1 MGNQLVGIAPSQ
13 IYTVDRYLT
22 DIPNIK
28 FDTSLGS
35 TRFLKVARAD
45 SQEGLLVVKVF
56 TIHDP
61 SLPLSPYK
69 DHLENVRKKLSSAVN
84 CSPYQRIILTEKAGI
99 IMREYIKYSLYDRIS
114 TRPFL
119 TDIEKRW
126 ITFQILYA
134 LHQCHKVG
142 VCHGDIKLENIT
154 VTSWNWVMLVDFA
167 SFKPTFLP
175 IDNPADYSYFF
186 DTSRRRVCYLAPERF
201 SSTSTTITE
210 SSSLIAEANCD
221 SGDLTPAMD
230 IFSAGCALLE
240 LWNELHVPFEYSQL
254 LSYCNGKYSPQK
266 HLNKLEDPNL
276 KSLIS
281 NMIEKYPSKRKSAE
295 DYLAE
300 YRGTLFP
307 EYFFSFLQSYMLI
320 FSSSPI
326 LSADEKIIRL
336 KNDIND
342 IFTFLG
348 PMTKSKEDND
358 SDKTDNE
365 KIDKGECEGLVIITA
380 LVTSCIRGLHTCSSK
395 LYSLEI
401 LLELA
406 SHASDETV
414 LDRIVPYIMYLA
426 HDSSTRV
433 KISAINTITKCLDLV
448 SKISRSDANVFPE
461 YILPELAPLATDPN
475 TCVRAAYAKNIA
487 TLAEIALRY
496 LEQIQNDW
504 YDNNNTNKQTEEH
517 TFNYELELQALHD
530 MVSQT
535 VTALLTDTQAVVKQT
550 MMDSGITKLCVF
562 FGKVKANDILLSHI
576 ITFLNDKEDKEL
588 RGTFFDCVIGVA
600 AYIGWHCSGIF
611 TPLLLQGLSDSSEFV
626 TAKSINAMSH
636 LTELNLVTKPS
647 LCELVTECSYFLV
660 HPSLWIR
667 QAVAGFISTAARNLP
682 VLDVQCKIIPKLKIY
697 MKYQLIQIDKP
708 ELLLECLVSPIPR
721 NVYDSVVSYNEID
734 SIFELLKERRCL
746 RECVN
751 TGKIPTTDYYR
762 DAQPSLKKLVK
773 RLEANG
779 MNENIEE
786 YFLRMAHHLKKI
798 NKYKIIQSENR
809 LNRTS
814 EGKIEISSING
825 SVKSHVMNLGET
837 QKGDYLTNRL
847 HRTNTS
853 GSIDTNINSEW
864 NYSTEVLTRHSE
876 STNSGGPPSRS
887 TSSRPSSPP
896 PDTNIQFNTTE
907 PSSNASLHERSYIQY
922 RKSDCYIEL
931 ANLKNRQQDHYFEA
945 LRNKEWV
952 EQATWRPQLPPPGWR
967 LRGVLIAHLHEH
979 KGAVNKLCVLPD
991 TPYFASSSVDG
1002 YVRLWDCAKME
1013 GKNIAN
1019 RSKQYF
1025 KHSSNITGMAV
1036 CESGQSLGV
1045 ICQDGSVNI
1054 LRIDNANNKMT
1065 PGQFRQLNPY
1075 DEGFAVDVQCL
1086 DSGSQSV
1093 LVYATLY
1100 GSLVGWDLRAPGV
1113 AFRLENGL
1121 KSGVVTTFCL
1131 DSHQSWLMLGTSNGT
1146 HSAWDLR
1153 FQLPIMTFDHPSGNV
1168 RIKKVMSHPTEHS
1181 WVLSSVQGNNE
1192 ISMWNIETSFRQEVL
1207 WGSTTPPL
1215 SKQGTPHSVCA
1226 MLGGC
1231 IDRSPFL
1238 LTGGSDQRLR
1248 FWNLGKSSFEQSY
1261 LAIPAASDP
1270 VGTALSYRQR
1280 VIDGTSVIY
1289 EEACTMRKLDR
1300 GEEIPRPGPEP
1311 PAAGHRDCISDIAMC
1326 KASQCFLVTSSRDG
1340 VIKVWK

>member
-13 IYTVDRYLT
+13 IFPVERYLT
-22 DIPNIK
+22 DIPNLK

-35 TRFLKVARAD
+35 TRFLKVARAE
-45 SQEGLLVVKVF
+45 SQEGLIVVKVF
-56 TIHDP
+56 VIHDP

-69 DHLENVRKKLSSAVN
+69 DHLEDVRKKLSSAVN
-84 CSPYQRIILTEKAGI
+84 CIPYQKIILTEKAGI

-119 TDIEKRW
+119 TNIEKRW

-154 VTSWNWVMLVDFA
+154 VTSWNWVLLVDFA
-167 SFKPTFLP
+167 SFKPTFVP
-175 IDNPADYSYFF
+175 VDNPADYSYFF

-254 LSYCNGKYSPQK
+254 LAYCSGKYSPEK
-266 HLNKLEDPNL
+266 HLNKLDDPNL
-276 KSLIS
+276 RSLIS
-281 NMIEKYPSKRKSAE
+281 SMIEKDPTKRKRAD

-320 FSSSPI
+320 FSSNPI
-326 LSADEKIIRL
+326 LSADDKIMRL
-336 KNDIND
+336 KHDIND

-348 PMTKSKEDND
+348 PMTKSK
-358 SDKTDNE
+358 DNE
-365 KIDKGECEGLVIITA
+365 SEKSDGEKVDKGECEGLVIITS

-401 LLELA
+401 LLDLA

-414 LDRIVPYIMYLA
+414 LDRILPYIMYLA

-448 SKISRSDANVFPE
+448 TKISRSDANIFPE

-487 TLAEIALRY
+487 TLAEISLRY

-504 YDNNNTNKQTEEH
+504 YDNNSTNKQKDEH
-517 TFNYELELQALHD
+517 TFNYELELQALHE
-530 MVSQT
+530 MISQT
-535 VTALLTDTQAVVKQT
+535 VSALLTDTQSIVKQT
-550 MMDSGITKLCVF
+550 LMDSGITKLCVF
-562 FGKVKANDILLSHI
+562 FGKTKANDVLFSHM

-588 RGTFFDCVIGVA
+588 RGTFFECIVGVA
-600 AYIGWHCSGIF
+600 AYIGWHCSGILA
-611 TPLLLQGLSDSSEFV
+611 PLLLQGLTDSSEFV
-626 TAKSINAMSH
+626 TAKSINAMSS
-636 LTELNLVTKPS
+636 LTELGLITKPS

-660 HPSLWIR
+660 HPSLWVR
-667 QAVAGFISTAARNLP
+667 QAVAGFISTAAKSLTI
-682 VLDVQCKIIPKLKIY
+682 LDVQCKMMPKLKIY
-697 MKYQLIQIDKP
+697 MKYPLIQIDKP
-708 ELLLECLVSPIPR
+708 ELLLESLVSPIPR

-734 SIFELLKERRCL
+734 SIFDLLKERRSL

-751 TGKIPTTDYYR
+751 TGKVPTTDFHR
-762 DAQPSLKKLVK
+762 DYQPSLKNLFR

-779 MNENIEE
+779 LNETMEE
-786 YFLRMAHHLKKI
+786 YFLKMSHHLKKI
-798 NKYKIIQSENR
+798 NKYKLHLDGRQNR
-809 LNRTS
+809 PA
-814 EGKIEISSING
+814 EGRLETSSINS
-825 SVKSHVMNLGET
+825 SVKSHIYTLGDA
-837 QKGDYLTNRL
+837 QKGDYMANRL

-853 GSIDTNINSEW
+853 GSIDTNINSDW
-864 NYSTEVLTRHSE
+864 NYSSEVLTRQSE

-896 PDTNIQFNTTE
+896 PDSNNHFNSTD
-907 PSSNASLHERSYIQY
+907 PSSNVSLHERSYIQY
-922 RKSDCYIEL
+922 RKSNCYIEL
-931 ANLKNRQQDHYFEA
+931 ANLKARQQDHYFEA
-945 LRNKEWV
+945 LRNKEWA

-967 LRGVLIAHLHEH
+967 LRGVLVAHLHEH

-991 TPYFASSSVDG
+991 TPYFASSSSDG
-1002 YVRLWDCAKME
+1002 SVRLWDCAKME

-1019 RSKQYF
+1019 RSKQHY
-1025 KHSSNITGMAV
+1025 KLGSNINGMAV

-1045 ICQDGSVNI
+1045 ICQDGSINI
-1054 LRIDNANNKMT
+1054 LRVDSAGNKMT
-1065 PGQFRQLNPY
+1065 PVQSRQLNADDDGY
-1075 DEGFAVDVQCL
+1075 AVDVQCL

-1100 GSLVGWDLRAPGV
+1100 GSLIGWDLRAPGN
-1113 AFRLENGL
+1113 AFKLDNGL
-1121 KSGVVTTFCL
+1121 KSGVITTFCL
-1131 DSHQSWLMLGTSNGT
+1131 DYHQSWLMLGTSNGT
-1146 HSAWDLR
+1146 HAAWDLR
-1153 FQLPIMTFDHPSGNV
+1153 FQLPIMTFDHPSGSV
-1168 RIKKVMSHPTEHS
+1168 RIKKVLSHPTEHS
-1181 WVLSSVQGNNE
+1181 WVMSSIQGNNE
-1192 ISMWNIETSFRQEVL
+1192 ISMWNIETSFRQKVL
-1207 WGSTTPPL
+1207 WGSTSPPL
-1215 SKQGTPHSVCA
+1215 SKQGTVNSVCA

-1238 LTGGSDQRLR
+1238 LAGGTDQRLR
-1248 FWNLGKSSFEQSY
+1248 FWNLESPSESY
-1261 LAIPAASDP
+1261 LAIPGASDP
-1270 VGTALSYRQR
+1270 AGTALSYRSR
-1280 VIDGTSVIY
+1280 LIDGTLVIY
-1289 EEACTMRKLDR
+1289 EEAGTIRKLDR

-1311 PAAGHRDCISDIAMC
+1311 PATGHRDCISDIAMC
-1326 KASQCFLVTSSRDG
+1326 KASQCFLVTSSKDG

>member
-13 IYTVDRYLT
+13 IFPVERYLT
-22 DIPNIK
+22 DIPNLK

-45 SQEGLLVVKVF
+45 SQEGLIVVKVF
-56 TIHDP
+56 AIHDP
-61 SLPLSPYK
+61 SLPLLPYK
-69 DHLENVRKKLSSAVN
+69 DHLEDVRKKLSSAVN
-84 CSPYQRIILTEKAGI
+84 CIPYQKIILTEKAGI

-119 TDIEKRW
+119 TNIEKRW

-154 VTSWNWVMLVDFA
+154 VTSWNWVLLVDFA
-167 SFKPTFLP
+167 SFKPTFVP
-175 IDNPADYSYFF
+175 VDNPADYSYFF

-210 SSSLIAEANCD
+210 SSSLIAEANVD

-240 LWNELHVPFEYSQL
+240 LWNELHMPFEYSQL
-254 LSYCNGKYSPQK
+254 LAYCSGKYSPQK
-266 HLNKLEDPNL
+266 HLNKLELEDPNL

-281 NMIEKYPSKRKSAE
+281 NMIEKDPHKRKRAE

-326 LSADEKIIRL
+326 LSPDEKIMRL
-336 KNDIND
+336 KSDIND

-348 PMTKSKEDND
+348 PMTKSND
-358 SDKTDNE
+358 DKTEE
-365 KIDKGECEGLVIITA
+365 KADIEKVDKGECEGLVIITS

-401 LLELA
+401 LLDLA

-414 LDRIVPYIMYLA
+414 LDRILPYIMYLA

-433 KISAINTITKCLDLV
+433 KISAINTITKCLDSV
-448 SKISRSDANVFPE
+448 TKISRSDANIFPE

-504 YDNNNTNKQTEEH
+504 YDNNSTNKQKDEH
-517 TFNYELELQALHD
+517 TFNYELELQALHE
-530 MVSQT
+530 MISQT
-535 VTALLTDTQAVVKQT
+535 VSALLTDTQSIVKQT
-550 MMDSGITKLCVF
+550 LMDSGITKLCVF
-562 FGKVKANDILLSHI
+562 FGKTKANDVLLSHM

-588 RGTFFDCVIGVA
+588 RGTFFDCIVGVA
-600 AYIGWHCSGIF
+600 AYIGWHCSGIL
-611 TPLLLQGLSDSSEFV
+611 TPLLLQGLTDHSEFV
-626 TAKSINAMSH
+626 TAKSINAMSA
-636 LTELNLVTKPS
+636 LTELGLITKPA

-660 HPSLWIR
+660 HPNLWVR
-667 QAVAGFISTAARNLP
+667 QAIAGFISSAAKTLSI
-682 VLDVQCKIIPKLKIY
+682 LDVQCKLVPKLKIY
-697 MKYQLIQIDKP
+697 MKYPLIQVDKP
-708 ELLLECLVSPIPR
+708 ELLLESLVSPIPR
-721 NVYDSVVSYNEID
+721 NVYDSVVTYNEID
-734 SIFELLKERRCL
+734 LIFEVLKERRSL
-746 RECVN
+746 RDCVN
-751 TGKIPTTDYYR
+751 TGKVPSTDFYR
-762 DAQPSLKKLVK
+762 DIPPSLKNLFR

-779 MNENIEE
+779 MNESMEE
-786 YFLRMAHHLKKI
+786 YFLKMLHHLKKI
-798 NKYKIIQSENR
+798 NKFKIHPDGRQSRQN
-809 LNRTS
+809 
-814 EGKIEISSING
+814 EGKIEISSVN
-825 SVKSHVMNLGET
+825 STVRSHILNLGET
-837 QKGDYLTNRL
+837 QKGDFL
-847 HRTNTS
+847 S
-853 GSIDTNINSEW
+853 NS
-864 NYSTEVLTRHSE
+864 SEVLTRQSE

-896 PDTNIQFNTTE
+896 PDSNNHFSATD
-907 PSSNASLHERSYIQY
+907 PSSNVSLHERSYIQY
-922 RKSDCYIEL
+922 RKSNCYIEL
-931 ANLKNRQQDHYFEA
+931 ANLKSRQQDHYFEA
-945 LRNKEWV
+945 LRNKEWA
-952 EQATWRPQLPPPGWR
+952 EQAAWRPQLPPPGWR
-967 LRGVLIAHLHEH
+967 LRGVLVAHLHEH
-979 KGAVNKLCVLPD
+979 KGIVNKLCVLPD
-991 TPYFASSSVDG
+991 TPLFASSSSDG
-1002 YVRLWDCAKME
+1002 SVRLWDCSKME

-1019 RSKQYF
+1019 RSKQHY
-1025 KHSSNITGMAV
+1025 KLGSNITSMAV

-1045 ICQDGSVNI
+1045 TCQDGSVNI
-1054 LRIDNANNKMT
+1054 LRIDAASNKMNLAQ
-1065 PGQFRQLNPY
+1065 PRQLNH
-1075 DEGFAVDVQCL
+1075 DEDGFAVDLQCM

-1100 GSLVGWDLRAPGV
+1100 GSIVGLDLRAPGT

-1121 KSGVVTTFCL
+1121 RNGVITTFCL
-1131 DSHQSWLMLGTSNGT
+1131 DSHQSWLMLGTSNG
-1146 HSAWDLR
+1146 HHVAWDLR
-1153 FQLPIMTFDHPSGNV
+1153 FQLPIMHFQHPSGTV
-1168 RIKKVMSHPTEHS
+1168 RIKKLISHPTEHS
-1181 WVLSSVQGNNE
+1181 WVLSSIHGNNE
-1192 ISMWNIETSFRQEVL
+1192 ISMWNIETSFRQKVL
-1207 WGSTTPPL
+1207 WGSTSPPL
-1215 SKQGTPHSVCA
+1215 SKQDTSNSVCA
-1226 MLGGC
+1226 MLGGS

-1238 LTGGSDQRLR
+1238 LAGGTDQRLR
-1248 FWNLGKSSFEQSY
+1248 FWDLESPSESY
-1261 LAIPAASDP
+1261 LAIPGANDP
-1270 VGTALSYRQR
+1270 VGTALSYRSR
-1280 VIDGTSVIY
+1280 LIDGTLVIY
-1289 EEACTMRKLDR
+1289 EEAGTIRKLDR

-1326 KASQCFLVTSSRDG
+1326 KASQCFLVTASRDG